1 MENKVEKKGL
11 AEDFFKKVP
20 NEGIKI
26 HGSFHLQ
33 ILEDNKIVGD
43 SGWHENQ
50 VVDLGFLDYLCK
62 SLGSSTGSKYITHV
76 GLGTGTEP
84 GAAATSLQG
93 EVGTRQAVTF
103 ATSSNSKK
111 ARFTATFSAGW
122 HTSSGAYDISNI
134 GLFNTSSGG
143 TLFAGNTYAS
153 SSCASNQAVN
163 VTYDIDFS

>member
-1 MENKVEKKGL
+1 MENKLDENLV
-11 AEDFFKKVP
+11 EDFFKKVP
-20 NEGIKI
+20 NEGIRI

-33 ILEDNKIVGD
+33 ILENDEIVGD

-76 GLGTGTEP
+76 GLGTGTAP
-84 GAAATSLQG
+84 GATDTSLQG
-93 EVGTRQAVTF
+93 EVGTRQSVTF

-111 ARFTATFSAGW
+111 ARFLATFAAGW
-122 HTSSGAYDISNI
+122 HTSSAAYDISNI

>member
-1 MENKVEKKGL
+1 MNQTETIKVR
-11 AEDFFKKVP
+11 
-20 NEGIKI
+20 
-26 HGSFHLQ
+26 GSFHLQ
-33 ILEDNKIVGD
+33 IVDPKTGEIQGD
-43 SGWHENQ
+43 SGWQKNQ

-62 SLGSSTGSKYITHV
+62 SLGSSTGSKYITHA
-76 GLGTGTEP
+76 GLGTGTVP
-84 GAAATSLQG
+84 GASDTSLNG

-111 ARFTATFSAGW
+111 ARFLATFAAGW
-122 HTSSGAYDISNI
+122 HTSTGAYNISNI

-143 TLFAGNTYAS
+143 TLFSGNTYNS